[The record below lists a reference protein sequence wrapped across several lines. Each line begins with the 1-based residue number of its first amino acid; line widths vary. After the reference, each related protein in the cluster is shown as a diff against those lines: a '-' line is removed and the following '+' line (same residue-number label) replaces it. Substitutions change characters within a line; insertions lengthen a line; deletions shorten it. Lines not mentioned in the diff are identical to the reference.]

1 MVLDHRALTKIQSTI
16 LVVIILVAAVSV
28 ILIYFYGSGTPQEPG
43 TIRIGVL
50 ADLDMSRGKSIM
62 EGAVLAAEQINA
74 AGGLLGKNIEI
85 IGEDSDVE
93 EANLDP
99 TTAINALNRL
109 ITYHNVDF
117 VIIGGG
123 ENFVIDT
130 GVQHKKI
137 LFGTTSP
144 TEALTQ
150 RLIDDYETYKYFF
163 RLGTNETTAARDLDD
178 MVLYVRDMT
187 GFNKIGYLAIDI
199 PQVSLLVEALEA
211 MPKTY
216 GVELVYTGK
225 YPWGTTDFSSY
236 FAAAEA
242 VGVEIMV
249 PITITQEGVPLVKEW
264 YDRQS
269 PMILWGINAAAS
281 IESSWNATEGK
292 VENVAFPSV
301 LALEGYA
308 ATSKTLATREAYINR
323 WGHFPELQGA
333 GVYDCIRF
341 LLCEALEQAQTTE
354 TEAVIK
360 ALEEI
365 EVENSLETNFR
376 FTSSHDHYF
385 GVGEKTFNGVFQWQS
400 GGKLAII
407 YPKNVMEETRAT
419 YAYPDW
425 SGPWNK

>member
-1 MVLDHRALTKIQSTI
+1 MVLDHRALSKIQSTV
-16 LVVIILVAAVSV
+16 LVAIILVAAVSV
-28 ILIYFYGSGTPQEPG
+28 SLIYFYGSRTPQESG

-50 ADLDMSRGKSIM
+50 ADLDMSRGKRVM
-62 EGAVLAAEQINA
+62 EGAILAAEEVNA
-74 AGGLLGKNIEI
+74 AGGVLGKHIEI

-93 EANLDP
+93 AAEADP
-99 TTAINALNRL
+99 SVAINALNRL

-123 ENFVIDT
+123 ENFVIDA

-137 LFGTTSP
+137 LFGTVSP

-163 RLGTNETTAARDLDD
+163 RLGTNETMAARDLDD
-178 MVLYVRDMT
+178 IVLYVRDMT
-187 GFNKIGYLAIDI
+187 RFNKIGYLAIDI
-199 PQVSLLVEALEA
+199 PQVGLLVEALEA
-211 MPKTY
+211 MPETH
-216 GVELVYTGK
+216 GVEIVYAGK

-242 VGVEIMV
+242 AGVEIMV
-249 PITITQEGVPLVKEW
+249 PITITQEGIPLVKEW

-281 IESSWNATEGK
+281 LESGWNATEGK

-301 LALEGYA
+301 LAIEGYA
-308 ATSKTLATREAYINR
+308 ATSKTLATREAFINR
-323 WGHFPELQGA
+323 WGYFPSLQGA
-333 GVYDCIRF
+333 VPYDCIRF
-341 LLCEALEQAQTTE
+341 LICEALEQAQTTE

-365 EVENSLETNFR
+365 EIENSLETNFR

-385 GVGEKTFNGVFQWQS
+385 GVGEKTFNGVLQWQS
-400 GGKLAII
+400 GGKLAIV
-407 YPKNVMEETRAT
+407 YPKNIMEETGAT
-419 YAYPDW
+419 YNFPDW
-425 SGPWNK
+425 PGPWD